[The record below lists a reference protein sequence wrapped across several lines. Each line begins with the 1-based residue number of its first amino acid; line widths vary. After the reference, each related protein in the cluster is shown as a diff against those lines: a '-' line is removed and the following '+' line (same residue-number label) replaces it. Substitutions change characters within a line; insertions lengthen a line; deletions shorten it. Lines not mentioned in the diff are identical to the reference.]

1 MAAQNDD
8 RTGAAG
14 APVKR
19 PVRPA
24 CESCVMWEYTDAADE
39 AEGVE
44 DESVGTC
51 HRWPPVR
58 KPENKALFEANGC
71 AELRAHTPREW
82 AQPMTLSTD
91 WCGEFR
97 PNAELTGTQRSCG
110 SG

>member
-1 MAAQNDD
+1 MNTNTD
-8 RTGAAG
+8 TGRGAVAG
-14 APVKR
+14 QVER

-24 CESCVMWEYTDAADE
+24 CERCAMWEYTDAADE

-58 KPENKALFEANGC
+58 KPENEALFEANGR

-97 PNAELTGTQRSCG
+97 PNARANLTDTAR
-110 SG
+110 